1 MNPRLISHWLAT
13 SALRSIH
20 RPEFSRRVKRVGH
33 YSANAPPR
41 ATPRRDGKARGGSL
55 MILSPQVP
63 MNPVSRH
70 FATIGLRQIH
80 YRRAGDGPPVLLLHQ
95 TPTSS
100 AELLPLLE
108 HLAPRFTVLA
118 PDMPGYGV
126 SDPLPDPMLSMAA
139 LVENLA
145 AFMDVLG
152 IDAAGLY
159 GFHTGASLATAFA
172 RRHPRRVA
180 VAIAEGLLCLDA
192 EERERLPQRYL
203 EPFVPRWDGGHLAWL
218 WSRLKDQSVFFPW
231 YDRSGDAR
239 LDIDAAPPSVLYDRA
254 RDWLRSGEHYA
265 KGYAA
270 AMAYE
275 PLEDLGAITT
285 PHYIVCQEGDP
296 LARHLRR
303 LPPLPGNFHV
313 QTFPGRDSRH
323 ARVFDIFAQHCAA
336 IPAPHPMPA
345 GAIEG
350 RVWQDYVGKPGAQL
364 RVMRAGPPDA
374 LPVVIQHD
382 AQHSLRASR
391 DLLEGFAATRSAI
404 AVELPGHGE
413 SDPLGNHHDGPI
425 PFLAERLNA
434 ALGDLGVD
442 YFDLVGIGAGAA
454 IGAQLLHAGP
464 RAVRSLTLIAPI
476 DLAQQPSLRKA
487 LIDSYTAAPV
497 DSHGGF
503 LLKAWHE
510 VRDHQ
515 LFFPWYA
522 RRADCAVPATPP
534 LDPAWLHDRS
544 VELLESGTCGV
555 AVRRAELSYPLRERL
570 APAVIEPCFAASL
583 WEPRL
588 AFAQSLAGPAGRFLR
603 LLGPVREWPAQ
614 TTALGQQSVRPS

>member
-1 MNPRLISHWLAT
+1 MSADDRHETSLDQPLAGHVDSHA
-13 SALRSIH
+13 A
-20 RPEFSRRVKRVGH
+20 
-33 YSANAPPR
+33 
-41 ATPRRDGKARGGSL
+41 GKARARRHDDSL
-55 MILSPQVP
+55 DRRLP

-70 FATIGLRQIH
+70 FATIGLRQVH

-126 SDPLPDPMLSMAA
+126 SDPLPEPLLSMEA
-139 LVENLA
+139 LVKNLVH
-145 AFMDVLG
+145 FMDVLG
-152 IDAAGLY
+152 IEAAGLY

-192 EERERLPQRYL
+192 EEREQMPQRYL
-203 EPFVPRWDGGHLAWL
+203 EPFVPRWDGSHLAWL

-231 YDRSGDAR
+231 YDRSGAAR

-254 RDWLRSGEHYA
+254 RDWLRGGERYA
-265 KGYAA
+265 EGYAA

-285 PHYIVCQEGDP
+285 PHYIVCQDGDP
-296 LARHLRR
+296 LAQHLRR
-303 LPPLPGNFHV
+303 LPPLPANFHV

-323 ARVFDIFAQHCAA
+323 ARVLDILAHYCTA

-345 GAIEG
+345 RPVEG
-350 RVWQDYVGKPGAQL
+350 RVWQDYVGKTGAQL
-364 RVMRAGPPDA
+364 RVMRTGAPEA
-374 LPVVIQHD
+374 SPVVIQHD
-382 AQHSLRASR
+382 AQRSLRACR
-391 DLLEGFAATRSAI
+391 DLLDGFAATRSAI

-413 SDPLGNHHDGPI
+413 SDPLGNHHDGSI
-425 PFLAERLNA
+425 LFLAERLEA
-434 ALGDLGVD
+434 VLADLGVD
-442 YFDLVGIGAGAA
+442 FCDWIGIGAGAA
-454 IGAQLLHAGP
+454 IGAQLLHARP

-476 DLAQQPSLRKA
+476 DLAQQPSLRDA

-515 LFFPWYA
+515 LFFPWYE
-522 RRADCAVPATPP
+522 RRRDCAVPTPP
-534 LDPAWLHDRS
+534 LDPAWLHDRT

-555 AVRRAELSYPLRERL
+555 AVRRAELTYPLRERL
-570 APAVIEPCFAASL
+570 AAAAIAPCLAASL

-588 AFAQSLAGPAGRFLR
+588 AFAQSLAVPAGGFRPLR
-603 LLGPVREWPAQ
+603 GGMQEWPAQ
-614 TTALGQQSVRPS
+614 LADALDQQSVRP

>member
-1 MNPRLISHWLAT
+1 
-13 SALRSIH
+13 
-20 RPEFSRRVKRVGH
+20 
-33 YSANAPPR
+33 
-41 ATPRRDGKARGGSL
+41 
-55 MILSPQVP
+55 

-70 FATIGLRQIH
+70 FATIGLRQVH

-108 HLAPRFTVLA
+108 HLAPRFTVFA

-126 SDPLPDPMLSMAA
+126 SDPLPDPVLSMEA

-145 AFMDVLG
+145 DFMNVLE

-192 EERERLPQRYL
+192 KEREQMPQRYL

-231 YDRSGDAR
+231 YDRSGAAR

-254 RDWLRSGEHYA
+254 RDWLRSGERYA

-275 PLEDLGAITT
+275 PLEDLPAITT
-285 PHYIVCQEGDP
+285 PHYIVCQDGDP
-296 LARHLRR
+296 LAQHLRR

-313 QTFPGRDSRH
+313 QTFPDRDSRH
-323 ARVFDIFAQHCAA
+323 ARFLDILAHYCAA
-336 IPAPHPMPA
+336 MPAPHPLPA
-345 GAIEG
+345 RAIEG

-364 RVMRAGPPDA
+364 RLMHAGAPDA
-374 LPVVIQHD
+374 SPVVIQHD
-382 AQHSLRASR
+382 AQRSLRASR
-391 DLLEGFAATRSAI
+391 DLLEGFADSRSGI

-413 SDPLGNHHDGPI
+413 SDPTDDGEEVSI
-425 PFLAERLNA
+425 VNLAQRLMTVLAEC
-434 ALGDLGVD
+434 GIDCCD
-442 YFDLVGIGAGAA
+442 WVGIGAGAA
-454 IGAQLLHAGP
+454 IGVQLAYAKP

-476 DLAQQPSLRKA
+476 DLARQPAIRDA
-487 LIDSYTAAPV
+487 LIASYRAAPV
-497 DSHGGF
+497 DSYGGF
-503 LLKAWHE
+503 LMKAWHE

-515 LFFPWYA
+515 LFFPWYE
-522 RRADCAVPATPP
+522 RRKDCAVSGTPL
-534 LDPAWLHDRS
+534 LDPAWLHDRAI
-544 VELLESGTCGV
+544 ELLESGTYGV
-555 AVRRAELSYPLRERL
+555 AVRRAELTYPLRERL
-570 APAVIEPCFAASL
+570 ACADIPACFAAPL
-583 WEPRL
+583 WEPRYGLVQEL
-588 AFAQSLAGPAGRFLR
+588 AAPAGVFLPLR
-603 LLGPVREWPAQ
+603 AGMQEWPAQ
-614 TTALGQQSVRPS
+614 LSDTLDQQSVRPS

>member
-1 MNPRLISHWLAT
+1 
-13 SALRSIH
+13 
-20 RPEFSRRVKRVGH
+20 
-33 YSANAPPR
+33 
-41 ATPRRDGKARGGSL
+41 
-55 MILSPQVP
+55 

-126 SDPLPDPMLSMAA
+126 SDPLPEPVLSMEA
-139 LVENLA
+139 LVNNLA
-145 AFMDVLG
+145 DFMDVLRL
-152 IDAAGLY
+152 DTAGLY

-192 EERERLPQRYL
+192 GEREQMPQRYL
-203 EPFVPRWDGGHLAWL
+203 EPFVPRWDGSHLAWL

-231 YDRSGDAR
+231 YDRSGAAR

-275 PLEDLGAITT
+275 PLEDLPAITT
-285 PHYIVCQEGDP
+285 PHYIVCQDGDP
-296 LARHLRR
+296 LAQHLRR
-303 LPPLPGNFHV
+303 LPPLPGHFHV
-313 QTFPGRDSRH
+313 QTFPGRDRRH
-323 ARVFDIFAQHCAA
+323 ARVLEILTQYCAA
-336 IPAPHPMPA
+336 MPAPHPVPA
-345 GAIEG
+345 GAIDG
-350 RVWQDYVGKPGAQL
+350 RPWQDYVGKAGAQL
-364 RVMRAGPPDA
+364 RVLRAGPPDA
-374 LPVVIQHD
+374 SPVVIQHD
-382 AQHSLRASR
+382 AQRSLRTCR
-391 DLLEGFAATRSAI
+391 DLLEGFAATRSAM

-413 SDPLGNHHDGPI
+413 SDPLGNDCEGSI
-425 PFLAERLNA
+425 EQLAERLMA
-434 ALGDLGVD
+434 ALGDLGID
-442 YFDLVGIGAGAA
+442 GCDLVGIGAGAA
-454 IGAQLLHAGP
+454 IGAQVLHARP
-464 RAVRSLTLIAPI
+464 RAVRSHTLIAPI
-476 DLAQQPSLRKA
+476 DLAQQPSLRHA
-487 LIDSYTAAPV
+487 LIDSYTAAPI

-515 LFFPWYA
+515 LFFPWYER
-522 RRADCAVPATPP
+522 RRACAVPATPP
-534 LDPAWLHDRS
+534 LDPVWLHDRT

-555 AVRRAELSYPLRERL
+555 AVRRAELAYPLRERL
-570 APAVIEPCFAASL
+570 AGAAIAPRFAASQ
-583 WEPRL
+583 WEPRGGIVQ
-588 AFAQSLAGPAGRFLR
+588 ALAGPAGVFLPLR
-603 LLGPVREWPAQ
+603 GSMQEWPAQ
-614 TTALGQQSVRPS
+614 LALTLDQQSVRRR